1 MKLRLLAVFPLLL
14 ACGAAS
20 ADTLGVRVGA
30 AYWGYDIEGFARYK
44 SKDPADN
51 IDVQDDLGY
60 SDDSQLFGYI
70 LLEHPIPLLPNVKI
84 SKTSID
90 SSARGVLSATFN
102 YGNVTFTA
110 SDNVASDIKLD
121 QVDVTLYYQILDN
134 VVNVDLGLNAKYI
147 DSEAAIRSLTT
158 PTLNEKADVSGWVP
172 MVYAGVG
179 VDLPFSGLGVSADGS
194 YVGYSGSKF
203 YDYALR
209 ATYTTPWVVGLDVG
223 YRKLKLDLDDFDNS
237 YANIEFSGPYAGL
250 YASF

>member
-1 MKLRLLAVFPLLL
+1 MKPRLTAVFPLLL
-14 ACGAAS
+14 LLCGTAA

-30 AYWGYDIEGFARYK
+30 AYWAYDIEGFARYK

-60 SDDSQLFGYI
+60 NDDSLVFGYL

-84 SKTSID
+84 SKTAID
-90 SSARGVLSATFN
+90 SKASGNLSASFT
-102 YGNVTFTA
+102 YGDLTFTA
-110 SDNVASDIKLD
+110 NEAVDSQVELD
-121 QVDVTLYYQILDN
+121 QVDITLYYQVLDN
-134 VVNVDLGLNAKYI
+134 VVNIDLGLNAKYI
-147 DSEAAIRSLTT
+147 DSKAKISGALSGTE
-158 PTLNEKADVSGWVP
+158 EADVSGWVP

-194 YVGYSGSKF
+194 YIGYSGSKF
-203 YDYALR
+203 YDYSVR
-209 ATYTTPWVVGLDVG
+209 ATYTTPWVVGVDVG